1 MNVETLQTFLA
12 IGGSLGFLLLWV
24 IRGVIAPVQT
34 TLKQLNESIE
44 KLEKTIREERQH
56 REGIE
61 LKLQSIVVR
70 EEGIIRRIDKL
81 EERENACLN
90 G

>member
-24 IRGVIAPVQT
+24 IRVVIAPVQT